1 MAECITW
8 SVFSGNFCCTLKTS
22 LYRNG
27 IQVNLLEIRCKK
39 KVEKPTALGGLS
51 VAQLCG
57 ISMELCFRRA
67 YLIDSSVAGIP
78 VELCSPGA
86 PALGHL

>member
-39 KVEKPTALGGLS
+39 KSLKNTALGGLS

-57 ISMELCFRRA
+57 G
-67 YLIDSSVAGIP
+67 YLWSCVSGGI
-78 VELCSPGA
+78 LNR
-86 PALGHL
+86 L